1 MRSAVVYDLLV
12 FTSVVLVACGLA
24 VAVAVGVAVLVG

>member
-1 MRSAVVYDLLV
+1 MIYDLLV

-24 VAVAVGVAVLVG
+24 VALAVGVAVLVG